1 MNLSIEKT
9 EHFTQISTSEN
20 ALHEKLAEALVNKA
34 KEALSKE
41 EITYFIFD
49 ISEVT
54 TLDVNCISLLQD
66 FGSAMQENL
75 GLVIFKNEN
84 PTIHQVMSEHDFVIV
99 PSQSEAVEYIY
110 MDQLEKQFLTDSE

>member
-84 PTIHQVMSEHDFVIV
+84 PTIHQVMSEQDFVIV

>member
-9 EHFTQISTSEN
+9 EHFTQIGTTEN
-20 ALHEKLAEALVNKA
+20 VLHAKLAEALVNKA
-34 KEALSKE
+34 KEALNKE
-41 EITYFIFD
+41 EISYFIFD

-75 GLVIFKNEN
+75 GLIIFKNEN

-110 MDQLEKQFLTDSE
+110 MDQLEKQFLNDTE